1 MYLVKSCETYDILK
15 IMGGGAKEDSSLG
28 KAQVCPKFKSPKP
41 YKARYEST

>member
-15 IMGGGAKEDSSLG
+15 IMGEGKEDSSLG

-41 YKARYEST
+41 YKARHEST